1 MKKKALL
8 SGHGRKI
15 EHALQEAVA
24 DAIEEH
30 RKAGKSIIVARDGKP
45 VKVDPNTVRTV
56 REERAAY
63 GADNATNRRKYAKAT

>member
-1 MKKKALL
+1 MSKTKLNGFAVKAE
-8 SGHGRKI
+8 R
-15 EHALQEAVA
+15 ALQEAVA

-30 RKAGKSIIVARDGKP
+30 RKAGKPIVVARDGKP

-63 GADNATNRRKYAKAT
+63 GTNDAARRKGK